1 MKDYISQHT
10 GSRIDDAVDKIP
22 SANPNSDSVIVINQT
37 GSNSAYKPLSGLL
50 QKTVID
56 SALSSESTNPVENK
70 VVTLAINNKISK
82 PLNTGLD
89 GQFLYNAGT
98 YTAWKTI
105 PRGQQGDSA
114 YDIWVKNGH
123 AGTEQDFLGSLKGST
138 GAAGVA
144 GESGSNGSNGAQGA
158 KGSRGAQGA
167 RGSQGA
173 KGDPGEAGPEGPP
186 GIAGEEG
193 PKGADGAKGDTGIQG
208 PPGADGDDGA
218 DGAEGP
224 KGEDGK
230 DGEMGPEGPEGDPG
244 DQGDQGGPGDQGD
257 QGAEGIQGSRGAT
270 GSPGI
275 AFGNGTFVETGS
287 IGIIPDKIDFE
298 LTNGNII
305 SLKLESSIWDGWVT
319 DSNYSF
325 PSDYGKKPANI
336 YSWVELREKTG
347 IIEWAG
353 EVIWD
358 GITYYGNL
366 AYVSLVKRELPNINN
381 ESNITLLVTSATQV
395 IGSPGGGGTS
405 GVFAKHSDD
414 HFGIERVI
422 IPNSVR
428 VMGTYTFRNYTGKI
442 CYAGSVSSFTALRG
456 ASHLGWAD
464 NCSAPVVEC
473 LDGNYSITSS
483 DRNIYE

>member
-10 GSRIDDAVDKIP
+10 GSRIDDAIDKIP

-37 GSNSAYKPLSGLL
+37 GSNSTYKPLSGLL

-98 YTAWKTI
+98 YTVWKTI

-123 AGTEQDFLGSLKGST
+123 TGTEQDFLGSLKGST
-138 GAAGVA
+138 GVAGIA
-144 GESGSNGSNGAQGA
+144 GESGSNGSNGEQGA

-167 RGSQGA
+167 RGSQGE

-193 PKGADGAKGDTGIQG
+193 PKGADGAKGDTGMQG
-208 PPGADGDDGA
+208 PPGIDGDDGA

-230 DGEMGPEGPEGDPG
+230 DGEIGPEGPEGDPG
-244 DQGDQGGPGDQGD
+244 DQGDQGDPGDQGD
-257 QGAEGIQGSRGAT
+257 QGAEGIQGSPGIP
-270 GSPGI
+270 GSPGLV
-275 AFGNGTFVETGS
+275 FGDGTFVETGS
-287 IGIIPDKIDFE
+287 IGTIPDKIDFE

-305 SLKLESSIWDGWVT
+305 GLKLESSVWDGWVT
-319 DSNYSF
+319 DSNYLF
-325 PSDYGKKPANI
+325 PSDYGEKPANI
-336 YSWVELREKTG
+336 YSWGELRAVNV
-347 IIEWAG
+347 IEWATSVKWG
-353 EVIWD
+353 EI
-358 GITYYGNL
+358 IYYGNL
-366 AYVSLVKRELPNINN
+366 AAVRLKKSELPNIKN
-381 ESNITLLVTSATQV
+381 ENNITLLVTSATQA
-395 IGSPGGGGTS
+395 IGNAGGGGTN
-405 GVFAKHSDD
+405 GVFAKYSDD
-414 HFGIERVI
+414 NFGIKRVI

-428 VMGTYTFRNYTGKI
+428 VMGTYTFRNYTGEI

-456 ASHLGWAD
+456 ASNLGWAD
-464 NCSAPVVEC
+464 NCSATLVKC
-473 LDGNYSITSS
+473 LDGNYSITSL